1 MIQAANTTPGSNKK
15 QVTPTTPGA
24 NKRGATVS
32 GAID

>member
-15 QVTPTTPGA
+15 QATPTTPGA